1 MATPAQAAK
10 FDRANRK
17 LESEIKRDIRR
28 VWGALEAFSSEGKR
42 DALLDLLPSLVTK
55 YGDVAAAVAA
65 EYFEEI
71 TGLEAF
77 VPDFDFNDGV
87 EGVVRYGIGHSFA
100 GNDPKA
106 LALISGGARR
116 FMLQYGRSTMYD
128 SAASHPGVFYA
139 RVPESGACQWCRML
153 ASRGAAYTSK
163 KRASVVTEG
172 KRAGESFHDEC
183 RCSVTAA
190 RDDSELP
197 YDPEPLYNEYLTAR
211 NTDPAD
217 LVERG
222 SLTDDQYRMK
232 VAALTGNTD
241 AAIAARMRAMYGGS

>member
-1 MATPAQAAK
+1 MATLAQAAK
-10 FDRANRK
+10 FDRVNRK
-17 LESEIKRDIRR
+17 LESEIERDIRR
-28 VWGALEAFSSEGKR
+28 VWSALEAFSPEGKR

-65 EYFEEI
+65 EYFEES
-71 TGLEAF
+71 TGLAAF

-87 EGVVRYGIGHSFA
+87 ESAVRYGIGHSFS
-100 GNDPKA
+100 GNDA
-106 LALISGGARR
+106 QAMSLISANARR
-116 FMLQYGRSTMYD
+116 FMLQHGRSTMYD
-128 SAASHPGVFYA
+128 SAANHVGVFYA
-139 RVPESGACQWCRML
+139 RVPEAGACHWCRLL

-163 KRASVVTEG
+163 KTASKVTEG
-172 KRAGESFHDEC
+172 KRVGEDFHNDC
-183 RCSVTAA
+183 RCSVAAA

-197 YDPEPLYNEYLTAR
+197 YDPEPLYDEYLSAR

-222 SLTDDQYRMK
+222 SMTDDQYRMK

-241 AAIAARMRAMYGGS
+241 AAIAARMRAMYGGN